1 MAEGKAKGKQISLSE
16 AVKSSS
22 KLAGSPWAQEGER
35 QLVSSSSIFQN
46 SCPSKDRVNAALLC
60 KSLLHYHTLT
70 KLLTLVTILLLQ
82 TFPPAWPKKP
92 SEVHPPT
99 V

>member
-35 QLVSSSSIFQN
+35 QQGSSS
-46 SCPSKDRVNAALLC
+46 PSKDRVNAALLC